1 MIRLKYFVNCVFL
14 VLFVPMALFKAGLWF
29 VGFQMWLVWLEG
41 CVDVLHGPG
50 GLWWTPNAGSPLCR
64 RNLAIFDPLINNSP
78 RMAKKFRRLKCSF
91 CSHTIFQILR
101 VEA

>member
-1 MIRLKYFVNCVFL
+1 MFCMDPGVC
-14 VLFVPMALFKAGLWF
+14 G
-29 VGFQMWLVWLEG
+29 
-41 CVDVLHGPG
+41 GP
-50 GLWWTPNAGSPLCR
+50 PNAESPLCR
-64 RNLAIFDPLINNSP
+64 RNLAIDDPLINNSP